1 LELLFKAIILGI
13 VEGITEFLPVSS
25 TGHLIITAELINFK
39 GEFEILFQIIIQLGA
54 ILAVLFYYR
63 DKILNSFKCLK
74 PKQSGFYLWSKI
86 LLAFVPSAVLG
97 YFAKDVIEE
106 KLFSISTVA
115 IALILG
121 AIFMLLVERLRQEPI
136 ITGIE
141 ELNYK
146 QAFYIG
152 LAQCIA
158 LFPGMSRSAATLIGG
173 LLVGL
178 TLTGAAEFSFFLA
191 IPTILAASV
200 LTIFKGF
207 EILTAYNWIVLSTG
221 FIISFLTA
229 LFVIN
234 KFMAF
239 LTEHSLKPFAYYR
252 LFVGVAI
259 ITYLLSIS

>member
-1 LELLFKAIILGI
+1 
-13 VEGITEFLPVSS
+13 
-25 TGHLIITAELINFK
+25 
-39 GEFEILFQIIIQLGA
+39 
-54 ILAVLFYYR
+54 
-63 DKILNSFKCLK
+63 
-74 PKQSGFYLWSKI
+74 
-86 LLAFVPSAVLG
+86 
-97 YFAKDVIEE
+97 
-106 KLFSISTVA
+106 
-115 IALILG
+115 
-121 AIFMLLVERLRQEPI
+121 
-136 ITGIE
+136 
-141 ELNYK
+141 
-146 QAFYIG
+146 
-152 LAQCIA
+152 
-158 LFPGMSRSAATLIGG
+158 MSRSAATLIGG